1 MHKIY
6 LLILVSLLTGLLT
19 GTAGAKETSS
29 YPDAKPYDTTVKEV
43 PSTDPAKLP
52 AAAPTESFPTRPY
65 FYPYVNPFE
74 ATVMEVPSIYSA
86 KLPAKVPT
94 EVFRIHPFPDR
105 KTPDVFWYDKGLICS
120 LVYQKQ
126 EAPLVFIIAGTGA
139 RYNSPKMISMQK
151 ALYQAGFNVIS
162 ISSPTIANFIIN
174 ASSSMVPG
182 NLYGDAKDI
191 YRAMEIAYEKVQSK
205 IKVTEFYLTGYS
217 LGGIQAAYVSM
228 LDEEKKYFDF
238 RKVLLINPPESLYN
252 SVSKLEKLLA
262 DNIPGG
268 EENFDVWYKQ
278 LIDGLADIYEEMG
291 YFDLTGDFIYKAY
304 KRHPPRED
312 FLAALVGLSFT
323 LSSADMVFASDV
335 MRGGGYVTP
344 KNVIMNNST
353 SLRPFQMVAARTSFT
368 DYFHEYFYPYF
379 RQQEPGLTEQALI
392 DRLTLKNIENYLRS
406 ARKIG
411 LLHNEDDIIM
421 LPGEVDYLH
430 RVFGDRAQIYPTGGH
445 CGNMDHPD
453 VVRFIVN
460 FFNGQEG

>member
-6 LLILVSLLTGLLT
+6 MLILACFLTGLLT
-19 GTAGAKETSS
+19 GTAGAKEISS
-29 YPDAKPYDTTVKEV
+29 SPEAKPQATAVKAD
-43 PSTDPAKLP
+43 PSSDSTNL
-52 AAAPTESFPTRPY
+52 PTEGFPTRPY

-74 ATVMEVPSIYSA
+74 ATVMEVPPIYSA
-86 KLPAKVPT
+86 KIPNEVPT
-94 EVFRIHPFPDR
+94 EVFRIRPFPER

-139 RYNSPKMISMQK
+139 RYNSPKMLGLQK

-174 ASSSMVPG
+174 ASDSMVPG
-182 NLYGDAKDI
+182 NLYGDAKDL
-191 YRAMEIAYEKVQSK
+191 YRAMEMAYKKVQSK
-205 IKVTEFYLTGYS
+205 IKVSDFYLTGYS

-228 LDEEKKYFDF
+228 LDEEKKHFDF

-268 EENFDVWYKQ
+268 EENFDVWYNQ
-278 LIDGLADIYEEMG
+278 LIDSLGDIYEEMG
-291 YFDLTGDFIYKAY
+291 YFDLTSDYIYKAY

-323 LSSADMVFASDV
+323 LSSSDMIFASDV
-335 MRGGGYVTP
+335 MRGGGYITP

-353 SLRPFQMVAARTSFT
+353 SLRPFSQVANRTSFT

-379 RQQEPGLTEQALI
+379 REQEPGLTEQTLI

-430 RVFGDRAQIYPTGGH
+430 RVFGDRARIYPTGGH

>member
-6 LLILVSLLTGLLT
+6 LLMLACLLTGFL
-19 GTAGAKETSS
+19 AGKVNAQNSPS
-29 YPDAKPYDTTVKEV
+29 YPDVKPYDTTIKDV
-43 PSTDPAKLP
+43 PPVDSAKLP
-52 AAAPTESFPTRPY
+52 AEVPTKVSRTRPY
-65 FYPYVNPFE
+65 FFPYVNPYE
-74 ATVMEVPSIYSA
+74 ATVMEVPSIYEA
-86 KLPAKVPT
+86 KLPDEVPT
-94 EVFRIHPFPDR
+94 EVFRIHPFPER
-105 KTPDVFWYDKGLICS
+105 TTPDVFWYDKGLICS
-120 LVYQKQ
+120 LVYQKK

-139 RYNSPKMISMQK
+139 RFNSPKMINMQK

-182 NLYGDAKDI
+182 NLYDDAKDL
-191 YRAMEIAYEKVQSK
+191 YRVMEMAYAKVQGK
-205 IKVTEFYLTGYS
+205 IKATEFYLTGYS

-228 LDEEKKYFDF
+228 LDEEKKHFDF

-252 SVSKLEKLLA
+252 SVSKLEKLLG

-268 EENFDVWYKQ
+268 AENFDVWYQQ
-278 LIDGLADIYEEMG
+278 LLNDLAGIYEEMG
-291 YFDLTGDFIYKAY
+291 FFDLTGDFIYKAY

-335 MRGGGYVTP
+335 MRGGGYITP

-353 SLRPFQMVAARTSFT
+353 SLMPFYMVADRTSFT

-392 DRLTLKNIENYLRS
+392 DRLTLKNIEKYLKS
-406 ARKIG
+406 AEKIG

-430 RVFGDRAQIYPTGGH
+430 GVFGDRAQIYPTGGH
-445 CGNMDHPD
+445 CGNMNDPA
-453 VVRFIVN
+453 VVRFIVD
-460 FFNGQEG
+460 FFGGREG

>member
-1 MHKIY
+1 MPKIY
-6 LLILVSLLTGLLT
+6 LLILAFLLTGLL
-19 GTAGAKETSS
+19 AGIASAEEASS
-29 YPDAKPYDTTVKEV
+29 LDLQRYDTTVKKV
-43 PSTDPAKLP
+43 PANDSAKLP
-52 AAAPTESFPTRPY
+52 AKVPIEAFPVRPY
-65 FYPYVNPFE
+65 FFPYVNPFE

-86 KLPAKVPT
+86 KHPAEVPT

-120 LVYQKQ
+120 LVYQKH
-126 EAPLVFIIAGTGA
+126 EAPLVFVIAGTGA
-139 RYNSPKMISMQK
+139 RYNSPKMVNLQK
-151 ALYQAGFNVIS
+151 TLYQAGFNVIS

-182 NLYGDAKDI
+182 NLYEDAKDL
-191 YRAMEIAYEKVQSK
+191 YRVMEMAYEQVQSE

-228 LDEEKKYFDF
+228 LDEEKKRLDF

-252 SVSKLEKLLA
+252 SVSKLEKLLG

-268 EENFDVWYKQ
+268 EENFDDWYKQ
-278 LIDGLADIYEEMG
+278 LIDSLADIYEEMG

-335 MRGGGYVTP
+335 MRGGGYITP

-353 SLRPFQMVAARTSFT
+353 SLRPYEMVATRTSFT

-379 RQQEPGLTEQALI
+379 RQQEPGLTEQTLI

-421 LPGEVDYLH
+421 LPGEVNYLYS
-430 RVFGDRAQIYPTGGH
+430 VFGNRARIYPTGGH

-453 VVRFIVN
+453 VVRYIVN
-460 FFNGQEG
+460 FFNRKEG

>member
-1 MHKIY
+1 MNNHYVQEDMMHKTH
-6 LLILVSLLTGLLT
+6 LLILVCLLTGLLS
-19 GTAGAKETSS
+19 GTANAAE
-29 YPDAKPYDTTVKEV
+29 KPY
-43 PSTDPAKLP
+43 
-52 AAAPTESFPTRPY
+52 F
-65 FYPYVNPFE
+65 FPYVNPFE
-74 ATVMEVPSIYSA
+74 ATVMEVPPIYEA
-86 KLPAKVPT
+86 QLPDKVPT
-94 EVFRIHPFPDR
+94 ETFVLHPFPER
-105 KTPDVFWYDKGLICS
+105 KTPDVFWYDQGLVCS

-139 RYNSPKMISMQK
+139 RYNSPKMIRLQK
-151 ALYQAGFNVIS
+151 ALYQGGFSVIS
-162 ISSPTIANFIIN
+162 ISSPTVANFIIN
-174 ASSSMVPG
+174 ASSTMVPG
-182 NLYGDAKDI
+182 NLYDDAQDLYRVMEMAYDKVKD
-191 YRAMEIAYEKVQSK
+191 K
-205 IKVTEFYLTGYS
+205 IKATEFYLTGYS

-228 LDEEKKYFDF
+228 LDEEKKHLDF

-252 SVSKLEKLLA
+252 SVSKLEKLLT

-278 LIDGLADIYEEMG
+278 LIDGLADTYEEMG
-291 YFDLTGDFIYKAY
+291 YFDLTGDYIYKAY

-323 LSSADMVFASDV
+323 LSSTDMIFASDI
-335 MRGGGYVTP
+335 MNGGGYITP
-344 KNVIMNNST
+344 KNVIMDNST
-353 SLRPFQMVAARTSFT
+353 SLTPYYMVGNRTDFT

-379 RQQEPGLTEQALI
+379 HKKDPGLTEQELI

-445 CGNMDHPD
+445 CGNMNDPS
-453 VVRFIVN
+453 VVTFIVN
-460 FFNGQEG
+460 FFKGQEG